1 MSNFFYFCQKKK
13 NNEFAYLSISSR
25 DVGAGAD
32 LEQTKFPVLGEYTG
46 SLWTQNHHATSR
58 LGGVS
63 FFCNNLWTIF
73 CFCRNTLIII
83 LFKQEQELY
92 DKEGLGVKTV
102 TYIDNQ
108 DCIGEH

>member
-1 MSNFFYFCQKKK
+1 MWKENLVIYQKLLKAFLQVPLQFMTNFLFL
-13 NNEFAYLSISSR
+13 LS
-25 DVGAGAD
+25 
-32 LEQTKFPVLGEYTG
+32 
-46 SLWTQNHHATSR
+46 
-58 LGGVS
+58 
-63 FFCNNLWTIF
+63 
-73 CFCRNTLIII
+73 TLI